1 MLVRKHIEQL
11 TNKKM
16 NKEQNEVLD
25 DIEMELEKIADDA
38 MQENIKELNEQGI
51 KKRKLTMNV
60 WQWIAQ
66 VLLKNLSI
74 RFYWKEKEIFR
85 IPPKEIK
92 QTI

>member
-1 MLVRKHIEQL
+1 
-11 TNKKM
+11 M
-16 NKEQNEVLD
+16 NKTQTDDVLD
-25 DIEMELEKIADDA
+25 DIEKELDKLADDA
-38 MQENIKELNEQGI
+38 MQANIKELNEQGI

-85 IPPKEIK
+85 IPPTGLK
-92 QTI
+92 QSI